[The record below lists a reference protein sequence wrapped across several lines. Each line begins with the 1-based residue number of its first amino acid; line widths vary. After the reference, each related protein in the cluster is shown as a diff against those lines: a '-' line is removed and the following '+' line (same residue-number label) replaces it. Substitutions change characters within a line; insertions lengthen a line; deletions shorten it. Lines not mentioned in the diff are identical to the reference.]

1 MDAKDNEEGDKSG
14 GNVPDPFRDPQAD
27 SVSFFDDRDEGLYF
41 GTGDQESV
49 AENQPD
55 DDNLREIALYERRE
69 HVARKNI
76 EKEIQDA

>member
-55 DDNLREIALYERRE
+55 DDNLRLIVSQKPPRE
-69 HVARKNI
+69 KADEKKRKG
-76 EKEIQDA
+76 